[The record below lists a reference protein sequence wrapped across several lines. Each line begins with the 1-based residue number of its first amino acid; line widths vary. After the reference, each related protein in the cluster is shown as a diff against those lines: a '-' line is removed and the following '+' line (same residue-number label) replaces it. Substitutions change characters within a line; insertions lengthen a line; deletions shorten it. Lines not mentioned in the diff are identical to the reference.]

1 MIPAERQRIILSMLE
16 DKEICTIGE
25 LTDKLAVSHMTV
37 RRDIAKL
44 EEKGR
49 VFSVAGGVQRIESV
63 REEQNHKTKSTQN
76 LEIKLALGRACM
88 PMVAPQA
95 TVYLDAGTTTLE
107 IARAIAHREDILV
120 ITNDLFIADY
130 LAEHGTCEYYL
141 TGGRIDRGN
150 HSCIGDMAASFISR
164 LNVDVA
170 FVSATCWDR
179 RGVSS
184 PSEGKVMVKK
194 ALAAVAKQSI
204 LVSDSSKFGR
214 TGTFLGMESHEF
226 DMIITDEHLP
236 QNYKELLLQLD
247 VELVEVQP

>member
-49 VFSVAGGVQRIESV
+49 VFSVAGGVQRIETV
-63 REEQNHKTKSTQN
+63 REEQSHKAKSTQN
-76 LEIKLALGRACM
+76 LDMKLALGRACIAQV
-88 PMVAPQA
+88 PAQA

-107 IARAIAHREDILV
+107 IARAIAHRDDILV

-130 LAEHGTCEYYL
+130 LAEHGHCEHYL
-141 TGGRIDRGN
+141 TGGRIDRDN
-150 HSCIGDMAASFISR
+150 HSCIGDMAASFVSR

-179 RGVSS
+179 RGISS

-194 ALAAVAKQSI
+194 ALNGVSKQTI

-214 TGTFLGMESHEF
+214 SGTFLAMENHDF
-226 DMIITDEHLP
+226 DMIICDENLP
-236 QNYKELLLQLD
+236 VSYKELLTQLD
-247 VELVEVQP
+247 VELLEVLA